1 MLEFCLESEIGSLG
15 QQRWWESIVRPGVEL
30 LTVSGVRVC
39 VCVCAC
45 AHLCVYLCA
54 CMCVCLYVCPRG
66 CMCVCIFV
74 CVCVCLLCV
83 PARVYVCV
91 CVSVHMR
98 ALVCAC
104 GPTQEEHDRRLSEVL
119 CKLQE
124 AGLTMC
130 KMVLYT
136 MLNIISALPKLCL

>member
-1 MLEFCLESEIGSLG
+1 MLEFCLESEIGKFGPTDWL
-15 QQRWWESIVRPGVEL
+15 RWWESIVRPGVEL

-39 VCVCAC
+39 VCAC

-54 CMCVCLYVCPRG
+54 CVCVCLYACPRGCVCICVCYVCPRG
-66 CMCVCIFV
+66 CMCICAHARACVYLCV
-74 CVCVCLLCV
+74 CVCVC
-83 PARVYVCV
+83 VCPPP
-91 CVSVHMR
+91 
-98 ALVCAC
+98 VCAC
-104 GPTQEEHDRRLSEVL
+104 GSEVL

-136 MLNIISALPKLCL
+136 MLNIISALPKVMPRLV

>member
-1 MLEFCLESEIGSLG
+1 M
-15 QQRWWESIVRPGVEL
+15 VGVHSQAR
-30 LTVSGVRVC
+30 SGTAYSKWCACVC
-39 VCVCAC
+39 VCVCVCMCVFMCVRVCVSVCVPARV
-45 AHLCVYLCA
+45 CVYL
-54 CMCVCLYVCPRG
+54 
-66 CMCVCIFV
+66 
-74 CVCVCLLCV
+74 CLLCV

-91 CVSVHMR
+91 CVSVHTR
-98 ALVCAC
+98 ALVCISVCVCVCAPC

-136 MLNIISALPKLCL
+136 MLNIISALPKVMPRLV